1 MAKVLV
7 LYYSMYGHIE
17 TLAGAVAEGVD
28 SEPGASAHIMRVPEL
43 VPRELAEK
51 IGAKL
56 DQAAPIAKPGELA
69 DYDAVIFGT
78 PTRFGNMCSQMRNFL
93 DQTGALWVSGGLSG
107 KIGSVFTSTGTG
119 SGTEATIIS
128 FYTTLIHHGMLIA
141 GIPPTVP
148 EIKDRSDTH
157 AGSVYGASTLAGADG
172 SRKPTE
178 GDLALARQQGR
189 WVARYAMRM
198 TGASQQE

>member
-17 TLAGAVAEGVD
+17 ILAEAVAEGVE
-28 SEPGASAHIMRVPEL
+28 SVAGASVDIMRVPEL
-43 VPRELAEK
+43 MERGFAEK
-51 IGAKL
+51 VGAKL
-56 DQAAPIAKPGELA
+56 DQSAPIAKPMMLE

-119 SGTEATIIS
+119 SGNETTIMS
-128 FYTTLIHHGMLIA
+128 FYNTLIHHGMLIA
-141 GIPPTVP
+141 GIPPNVP
-148 EIKDRSDTH
+148 EIMDLSEPH
-157 AGSVYGASTLAGADG
+157 AGTVYGASTLAGADG
-172 SRKPTE
+172 SLQPTK

-189 WVARYAMRM
+189 GVAKYAIQMF
-198 TGASQQE
+198 G